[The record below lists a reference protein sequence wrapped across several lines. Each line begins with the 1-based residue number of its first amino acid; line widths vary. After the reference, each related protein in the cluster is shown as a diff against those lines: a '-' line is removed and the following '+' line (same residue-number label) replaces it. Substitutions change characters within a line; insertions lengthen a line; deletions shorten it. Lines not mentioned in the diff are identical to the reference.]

1 METRVEIKKRIQKS
15 INQADDKLLRM
26 IDTLIEIYQSDDKDE
41 ESALSESKRRLLD
54 KRLKFHEENP
64 SNGKS
69 WDELKGVLQQQYG
82 L

>member
-1 METRVEIKKRIQKS
+1 METRIEIKERIQKS

-26 IDTLIEIYQSDDKDE
+26 IDTLIEIYQSDDTNEKFGLT
-41 ESALSESKRRLLD
+41 ESECRLLD
-54 KRLKFHEENP
+54 ERLKFHKENP

-69 WDELKGVLQQQYG
+69 WDELKDVLQQQHG